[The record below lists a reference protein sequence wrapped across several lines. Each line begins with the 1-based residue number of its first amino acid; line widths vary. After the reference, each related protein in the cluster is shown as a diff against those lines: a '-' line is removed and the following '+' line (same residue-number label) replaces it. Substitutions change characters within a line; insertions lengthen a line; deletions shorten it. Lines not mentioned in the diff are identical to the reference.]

1 MVRCLLPGL
10 YAFTCFAGFSTNFG
24 EGRRY
29 LPEPT
34 SARLRKFLLEIAL
47 PFMGLAAIFLI
58 NSWAFQK
65 IFSTSIT
72 GYLNWYVN
80 TGPFINLAV
89 LAFGAAWSV
98 LDNNVGLV
106 SAHPLIYIRACR
118 KLAGLPIY
126 AFGGHLRRENHEG
139 QPLLDLLFGMPLIVL
154 FVVASFAWLVLVAP
168 LQYFLFLVCGAP
180 SRIALRSHYRLRAEV
195 DGEILSFRV
204 LTRCEPDP
212 ESGWEA
218 SMRDKPVTLANA
230 FGAATLFM
238 IGYLWR

>member
-1 MVRCLLPGL
+1 LPDL
-10 YAFTCFAGFSTNFG
+10 TAS
-24 EGRRY
+24 
-29 LPEPT
+29 
-34 SARLRKFLLEIAL
+34 RLQRFILEIAL
-47 PFMGLAAIFLI
+47 PFMGLIAICLV
-58 NSWAFQK
+58 NSW
-65 IFSTSIT
+65 IIHRLFSIGFS

-89 LAFGAAWSV
+89 LAFGAAWSA

-139 QPLLDLLFGMPLIVL
+139 QPLLDLVFGIPLIVL
-154 FVVASFAWLVLVAP
+154 FVVASFAWLLLVAP
-168 LQYFLFLVCGAP
+168 LQYFLFLFCGAP
-180 SRIALRSHYRLRAEV
+180 SRIAMRSYYRLHAEV
-195 DGEILSFRV
+195 DGEIFSFRV
-204 LTRCEPDP
+204 MARDEDKP

-230 FGAATLFM
+230 FAAATLFM
-238 IGYLWR
+238 IGYFWR

>member
-1 MVRCLLPGL
+1 MPD
-10 YAFTCFAGFSTNFG
+10 
-24 EGRRY
+24 
-29 LPEPT
+29 PT
-34 SARLRKFLLEIAL
+34 SSRLQKFILKIAL
-47 PFMGLAAIFLI
+47 PFMGLTAICLV
-58 NSWAFQK
+58 NSW
-65 IFSTSIT
+65 IIHRLFSIGFS
-72 GYLNWYVN
+72 GYLNWYVSA
-80 TGPFINLAV
+80 GPFINLAV
-89 LAFGAAWSV
+89 VAFGAAWSV

-126 AFGGHLRRENHEG
+126 AFGGHLRRENHDG
-139 QPLLDLLFGMPLIVL
+139 HHLWDLLFGMPLIVL

-168 LQYFLFLVCGAP
+168 LQYFLFLFCGAP

-195 DGEILSFRV
+195 DGEIPSFRV
-204 LTRCEPDP
+204 LARYEPEP

-230 FGAATLFM
+230 FGAATLFI